1 MARGVPCRWL
11 MPLLH
16 WCRRCGFPRLYL
28 RPPSNFGAPTFLP
41 SFLPSYGRDSAG
53 EVKRQRVYSVV
64 PSRCD
69 SRASK

>member
-28 RPPSNFGAPTFLP
+28 RPPSTFGAPTFLP
-41 SFLPSYGRDSAG
+41 SFLFRRAFFFPFYFSIS
-53 EVKRQRVYSVV
+53 S
-64 PSRCD
+64 SH
-69 SRASK
+69 SRAVVEK